1 MGGGKATKS
10 VTHKSLFLQDSV
22 AVFNERLSLNSGVQ
36 RVIEPSC
43 TQNKNYRSIDAARV
57 GKVGQLNID
66 RVEVVKVGQ
75 LNK

>member
-1 MGGGKATKS
+1 MFNCHVNIPISLLVKARATLFIGGGKATKS

-43 TQNKNYRSIDAARV
+43 M
-57 GKVGQLNID
+57 
-66 RVEVVKVGQ
+66 
-75 LNK
+75 